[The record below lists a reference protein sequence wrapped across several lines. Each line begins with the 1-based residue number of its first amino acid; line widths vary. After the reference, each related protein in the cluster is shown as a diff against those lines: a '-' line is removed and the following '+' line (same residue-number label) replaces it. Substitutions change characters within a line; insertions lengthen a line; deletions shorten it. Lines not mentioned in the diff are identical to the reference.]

1 MDPDLYLLI
10 ERDRARELRGR
21 ASEWRRARRLTASRP
36 PAVRTLQRTV
46 TQMPAVR
53 ALRRRLGW
61 VLVET
66 GLRLVHSL
74 D

>member
-1 MDPDLYLLI
+1 MDADLYLFV
-10 ERDRARELRGR
+10 ERGRARELRER
-21 ASEWRRARRLTASRP
+21 ASEWRRARV
-36 PAVRTLQRTV
+36 PAVV